1 MDYRLVFLYN
11 TAMLKIGKL
20 QLPSNVL
27 VAPLA
32 GVSDSAYR
40 LICREFGASF
50 TFIEMIN
57 ARALS
62 HKNKITKKM
71 LATDPK
77 DRPIGVQL
85 LGCEVPYVERAIEV
99 LEKYDFDLLDFN
111 AACPVKKVCR
121 RGEGA
126 ALMKEPEKLQEI
138 LKAIVSKWKKPV
150 TIKIRSGWDE
160 NSKNAVEISRLS
172 QDCGIQAIFVHG
184 RDRKQFYKGTVDY
197 KIIADVK
204 KSVSIPVIASGDI
217 FSAQHAKKM
226 FDETGCD
233 GILIAR
239 GGLGNPWIFKEV
251 SAYFENGRI
260 PEAPNTDEIINA
272 LLHHLELSIAEH
284 GEKKAVP
291 IMRKFVGWYF
301 KGRRFVRPLRQ
312 SINPVKTKKEFTEAI
327 EALRGT

>member
-1 MDYRLVFLYN
+1 
-11 TAMLKIGKL
+11 MLKIGKL

-62 HKNKITKKM
+62 HKNKVTKKM

-85 LGCEVPYVERAIEV
+85 LGCETPYVERAIDV

-160 NSKNAVEISRLS
+160 NTKNAVTISRIA

-184 RDRKQFYKGTVDY
+184 RDRKQFYKGAVDY

-251 SAYFENGRI
+251 STYFENGRI
-260 PEAPNTDEIINA
+260 PEAPNTDEIINT

-312 SINPVKTKKEFTEAI
+312 SINPVKTKKEFTDVI

>member
-1 MDYRLVFLYN
+1 
-11 TAMLKIGKL
+11 MLKIGSL
-20 QLPSNVL
+20 HLPSNVL

-50 TFIEMIN
+50 TFVEMIN

-77 DRPIGVQL
+77 DKPIGVQL
-85 LGCEVPYVERAIEV
+85 LGCEVPFIERAVGV

-111 AACPVKKVCR
+111 AACPVKKVCG

-126 ALMKEPEKLQEI
+126 ALMKEPEKLREI
-138 LKAIVSKWKKPV
+138 LISIASKWKKPL

-160 NSKNAVEISRLS
+160 SSKNAVEISRLA
-172 QDCGIQAIFVHG
+172 QDCGINAIFVHG

-204 KSVSIPVIASGDI
+204 KSVAIPVIASGDI

-233 GILIAR
+233 GILVAR
-239 GGLGNPWIFKEV
+239 GGLGNPWIFNEID
-251 SAYFENGRI
+251 AYFKHGRL
-260 PEAPNTDEIINA
+260 PAPPDTGQVIDT
-272 LLHHLELSIAEH
+272 LLHHLDLSIAEH
-284 GEKKAVP
+284 GEKNAVP

-301 KGRRFVRPLRQ
+301 KGRPFVRSLRQ
-312 SINPVKTKKEFTEAI
+312 KINPAKTKKEFTEVI
-327 EALRGT
+327 EALRNS